1 MVEEVFVIPTSFAQQ
16 RLWFLDQLE
25 PGNPVYNI
33 PAALRLTGRLD
44 VALLERSFGEVL
56 RRHEVLRTGFAE
68 TDGEPVQLISPSA
81 VLELPV
87 TDLSGLAPDEQA
99 RRVHELTA
107 EAARFVFDLESR
119 PLMRAGV
126 LRLGEEEHVL
136 LLTMH
141 HIVSDAWSV
150 SVLVRELAALY
161 EAYARG
167 GESPL
172 PELPV
177 QYSDYALWQ
186 RQHLTGEVLEEQ
198 LGYWRRQLAGAPP
211 LLPLPT
217 DRPRP
222 AASSFRGAAVPL
234 TLPAELTGALRR
246 LAQREGTTLF
256 MTLLAAFQTLLSRYT
271 GETDIVVGTPI
282 AGRTQAETKEL
293 VGFFVNTLALR
304 TDLSGDPTFAELLG
318 RVRDVALGAYAHQ
331 EVPFERVVEE
341 VRPERSLNHAPLFQV
356 MLSLNNA
363 PHEEFQLFGLKLRL
377 VEPEITSSK
386 FDLTLSLDEQ
396 GGTLSGSLVYSA
408 DLFDEATAARL
419 AAHFERLLRA
429 AASDPS
435 RRLSALPLLSEGER
449 RRQVEEWNRTG
460 RDFGAGVTLDRL
472 VSEQAARTPEAVAV
486 VAGDE
491 RLTYAEL
498 DARAELVGRYLRHSG
513 VRAEARVGVLMERGV
528 GMVVAILGVLKAGG
542 AYVPLDSEYPEARLR
557 WMMEDAG
564 VGVLLTEERL
574 LGAAAR
580 AGGRVVCLDRD

>member
-44 VALLERSFGEVL
+44 IALLERSFGEVL

-99 RRVHELTA
+99 RRVHELTS

-150 SVLVRELAALY
+150 SVLVRELAAIY

-167 GESPL
+167 EESPL

-186 RQHLTGEVLEEQ
+186 REHLTGEVLEEQ

-234 TLPAELTGALRR
+234 TLPTELTDTLRR
-246 LAQREGTTLF
+246 LGQREGTTLF
-256 MTLLAAFQTLLSRYT
+256 MTLLAAFQTLLLRYT
-271 GETDIVVGTPI
+271 GETDLVVGTPI

-304 TDLSGDPTFAELLG
+304 TDLSGDPTFTELLA

-331 EVPFERVVEE
+331 EIPFERVVEE

-363 PHEEFQLFGLKLRL
+363 PHEEFQLFGLKLQL
-377 VEPEITSSK
+377 IEPEITSSK

-396 GGTLSGSLVYSA
+396 GGALSGALIYST
-408 DLFDEATAARL
+408 DLFDEATASQI

-429 AASDPS
+429 AAHDPA
-435 RRLSALPLLSEGER
+435 RRLSALPLLSPAER
-449 RRQVEEWNRTG
+449 RRHVEEWNRTSH
-460 RDFGAGVTLDRL
+460 DFGAERTLDAL
-472 VSEQAARTPEAVAV
+472 VAEQAA
-486 VAGDE
+486 
-491 RLTYAEL
+491 
-498 DARAELVGRYLRHSG
+498 
-513 VRAEARVGVLMERGV
+513 
-528 GMVVAILGVLKAGG
+528 
-542 AYVPLDSEYPEARLR
+542 
-557 WMMEDAG
+557 
-564 VGVLLTEERL
+564 
-574 LGAAAR
+574 
-580 AGGRVVCLDRD
+580 